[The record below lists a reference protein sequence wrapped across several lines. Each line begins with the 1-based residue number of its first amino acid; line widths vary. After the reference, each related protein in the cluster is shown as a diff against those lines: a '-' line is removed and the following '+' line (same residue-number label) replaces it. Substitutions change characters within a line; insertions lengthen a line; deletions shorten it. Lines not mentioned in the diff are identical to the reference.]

1 MWAFSTFS
9 VRRFWNT
16 RSKKNENQPTPV
28 EICELP
34 PRRGDCM
41 TINTDCEAFPLLP
54 LLQRIFQIYWRVKAK
69 VLSSMSWSLT
79 KPRHKSKHFFRNAK
93 HCELIF
99 LFLHKIKD
107 RKRNVQVLFC
117 PFHEREEELQNR
129 RNLKNDLLTSLIGRL
144 AQCLWGLTIGRSI
157 LQTSLRGPLD
167 LPIFTKYN

>member
-79 KPRHKSKHFFRNAK
+79 KPRHKSKHFFWNAK

-99 LFLHKIKD
+99 YFYAKLRTEKETYKSFSVLLIKE
-107 RKRNVQVLFC
+107 RNI
-117 PFHEREEELQNR
+117 HW
-129 RNLKNDLLTSLIGRL
+129 K
-144 AQCLWGLTIGRSI
+144 RSI
-157 LQTSLRGPLD
+157 LKNNLPRSLKRSQGAWILGWG
-167 LPIFTKYN
+167 